1 MADYSSES
9 SGFVYTPVNAR
20 GHLPSEIEALD
31 ALVASSRRNIHTE
44 HVPSLHN
51 LPIELLVRVFEQ
63 TDAKTLRHI
72 ETACRGFHLIVS
84 RYNIWD
90 KCAPPNVTGS
100 EHLGLSRKQ
109 VLGAC
114 NYNAAREHHRAIERL
129 EEARQLATQYERAR
143 EARQRESLV
152 RQVLARGVA
161 HKWTKE
167 ELEQSAT
174 FWPILHRC
182 IDITD
187 AIWKIL
193 EPRIAE
199 QVADYRIQT
208 SRKRRSILIETLCR
222 DYIRRVLKK
231 DVHSMALLMTLEC

>member
-109 VLGAC
+109 VLGLVSCEMCMNCNQTSTSVYWELRKRLCSAC

-143 EARQRESLV
+143 EARQRESLQIQHDTKSDLSPFVFMEVV
-152 RQVLARGVA
+152 RAGNG
-161 HKWTKE
+161 K
-167 ELEQSAT
+167 
-174 FWPILHRC
+174 
-182 IDITD
+182 
-187 AIWKIL
+187 
-193 EPRIAE
+193 PRI
-199 QVADYRIQT
+199 VRKIQAA
-208 SRKRRSILIETLCR
+208 RRTIIGS
-222 DYIRRVLKK
+222 
-231 DVHSMALLMTLEC
+231 LLLPG